1 MKLGASPQKELKTM
15 DQNPNPI
22 HRNGDRNV
30 FCPYYNDCLNHA
42 AKLHWQNWDC
52 SECPHKMTQQP
63 IKTDQM
69 ASCFYPYCELPVRIH
84 INFLEKIGLMK

>member
-1 MKLGASPQKELKTM
+1 M

-22 HRNGDRNV
+22 RNNGEKNI
-30 FCPYYNDCLNHA
+30 FCPYYKDCLNHT

-52 SECPHKMTQQP
+52 SECPHKLTQQP

-69 ASCFYPYCELPVRIH
+69 ASGFYPYCELPLRIH
-84 INFLEKIGLMK
+84 INLLEKIGLMK